1 MILIEADEA
10 YIPKYHIMMHCLER
24 SAEHGNPK
32 FYATWKSETNNK
44 KLKLACRQVSQ
55 ASFEITVLL
64 RMKHVLKPL
73 KRRRDSKFIS
83 AILAEA

>member
-1 MILIEADEA
+1 MFIEADEA
-10 YIPKYHIMMHCLER
+10 YVHKHHIMMHCFER
-24 SAEHGNPK
+24 CAEHGDPK
-32 FYATWKSETNNK
+32 FYVTWKSETNNK

-64 RMKHVLKPL
+64 GMKHVLKLL
-73 KRRRDSKFIS
+73 KRRRESNFSS